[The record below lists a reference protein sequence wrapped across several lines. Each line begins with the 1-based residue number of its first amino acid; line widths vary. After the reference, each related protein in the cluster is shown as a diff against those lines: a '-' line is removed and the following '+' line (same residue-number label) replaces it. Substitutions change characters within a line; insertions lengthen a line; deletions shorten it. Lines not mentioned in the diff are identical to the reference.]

1 MKLVKPTAVTDA
13 VLTSTSVPETD
24 YTAWSN
30 STAYVAGNR
39 VIVVATHKI
48 YESLTSN
55 TNKYPPDYLEGTT
68 PDWLEIG
75 ATNAWKMFD
84 QSYQSQTSNTGSI
97 VVVLKPGR
105 INSLG
110 LLNCD
115 AAAIN
120 IKLTVDS
127 IAVYDNDLD
136 VALGTVNNW
145 YEYFFNPIERK
156 TDFVVTDIPVYGE
169 GVLTVTLSSEIS
181 DIVKCGLCIP
191 GFFVNI
197 GESLWGAS
205 MGIIDYS
212 KKEVDI
218 FGNYSIT
225 ERNYSNILTDSIF
238 VENGRAGYIKK
249 LLADYRA
256 TPALWVAN
264 EDYEGLFAYGFFRD
278 FSIVMESPAGAQ
290 CSIEIEGLT

>member
-1 MKLVKPTAVTDA
+1 MKLVKPTAITDSN
-13 VLTSTSVPETD
+13 LTSTSVAETD
-24 YTAWSN
+24 YSAWN
-30 STAYVAGNR
+30 SATSYTVGQK

-48 YESLTSN
+48 YEALTNN
-55 TNKYPPDYLEGTT
+55 TNKYPPDTLEGAT
-68 PDWLEIG
+68 PDWLEVG

-84 QSYQSQTSNTGSI
+84 QSYQSQTINADEITVIGEF
-97 VVVLKPGR
+97 GR

-127 IAVYDNDLD
+127 VDVYDNNLN
-136 VALGTVNNW
+136 VILGTVNNW
-145 YEYFFNPIERK
+145 YEYFYNEIERK
-156 TDFVVTDIPVYGE
+156 ADFVVTNIPVYTNGI
-169 GVLTVTLSSEIS
+169 LTVTLSGTGES
-181 DIVKCGLCIP
+181 VKCGNMIP
-191 GFFVNI
+191 GYTIEI

-212 KKEVDI
+212 RKEVGT
-218 FGNYSIT
+218 FGNYSII
-225 ERNYSNILTDSIF
+225 ERNYSSTLSDSIL

>member
-1 MKLVKPTAVTDA
+1 MKLVKPTAITDSN
-13 VLTSTSVPETD
+13 LTSTSVAETD
-24 YTAWSN
+24 YSAWS
-30 STAYVAGNR
+30 SATSYVVGDK
-39 VIVVATHKI
+39 VIVIATHKI
-48 YESLTSN
+48 YEALTNN
-55 TNKYPPDYLEGTT
+55 TNKYPPDTLEGAT

-84 QSYQSQTSNTGSI
+84 QSYQSQTTNADKIT
-97 VVVLKPGR
+97 VVGEFGR

-127 IAVYDNDLD
+127 VDVYNNDLD
-136 VALGTVNNW
+136 VVLGTVNNW

-156 TDFVVTDIPVYGE
+156 VDFVVTDLPVCEE
-169 GVLTVTLSSEIS
+169 GVLTITIS
-181 DIVKCGLCIP
+181 NGTSGVAKCGLCVP

-212 KKEVDI
+212 RKEVNT
-218 FGNYSIT
+218 FGNYSII
-225 ERNYSNILTDSIF
+225 ERNYSSTLSDSIL

-256 TPALWVAN
+256 TPVLWVAN